1 MGDHTETVQVHFN
14 EEEISLASLL
24 DPFWANHNPNRE
36 GYKGRQYISL
46 LLYENEQQKQTMLEK
61 KKEWE
66 AKKNMLIETEIAPLT
81 FFTFAETKHQ
91 KYHLK
96 KYKKA
101 TEQLAALY
109 PTEEYFRDATVV
121 ARLNGFVKGFG
132 TLASIKNEI
141 ERWPIGQKEK
151 TNIIEIIHKL
161 KW

>member
-14 EEEISLASLL
+14 EEEISLAALL
-24 DPFWANHNPNRE
+24 DEFWANHNPNRE

-46 LLYENEQQKQTMLEK
+46 LLYEHEQQKHTMLEK

-66 AKKNMLIETEIAPLT
+66 TRKNMTIETEIAPLT
-81 FFTFAETKHQ
+81 FFTFAELKHQ

-101 TEQLAALY
+101 TEQLKALY
-109 PTEEYFRDATVV
+109 PTEEHFRDATVV

-132 TLASIKNEI
+132 TLTLIKSEI
-141 ERWPIGQKEK
+141 ERWAIGQKEK
-151 TNIIEIIHKL
+151 MNIIEMLQTL